1 MSKNGYLNVRFFWK
15 PKLSICLQ
23 IFRNFKNPSKPSWS
37 AWSIQLITQNAILKA
52 KSNFIYLMEPRKN
65 SDIFV
70 LPEKN
75 FLTFSYM
82 GTLII
87 FWHFRTLLEFLK
99 IFLTFSDVTIVIT
112 RCEKSACYHMQ
123 LVIYSITCSVY
134 QTFDDFQKN

>member
-99 IFLTFSDVTIVIT
+99 IFLTFSDVTLPTSMLPCAITVI
-112 RCEKSACYHMQ
+112 
-123 LVIYSITCSVY
+123 
-134 QTFDDFQKN
+134 DFNSLSTSF